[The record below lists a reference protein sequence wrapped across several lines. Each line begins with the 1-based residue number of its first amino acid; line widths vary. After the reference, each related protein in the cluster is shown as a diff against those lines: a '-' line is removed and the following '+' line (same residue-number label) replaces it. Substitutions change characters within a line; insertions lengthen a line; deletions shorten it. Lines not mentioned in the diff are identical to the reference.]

1 MVVGMVTVVVAVV
14 TARSVAEVTRLRW
27 AVMVLVV
34 KVRAAAAVAEVVAM
48 TVAARVEVAVIV
60 GQVAMRIAV
69 VATVSKGGGGG
80 SGGIVGM
87 KHKCGRRSGER
98 RSVGSV
104 GMVEGM
110 MR

>member
-1 MVVGMVTVVVAVV
+1 MVTVVVAVV

-69 VATVSKGGGGG
+69 VATVRHFNE
-80 SGGIVGM
+80 M
-87 KHKCGRRSGER
+87 NQWRRLDIGNSQ
-98 RSVGSV
+98 
-104 GMVEGM
+104 
-110 MR
+110 

>member
-1 MVVGMVTVVVAVV
+1 MGVVTVVVAVPA
-14 TARSVAEVTRLRW
+14 ARSVAEVTRLRW
-27 AVMVLVV
+27 VVMVLMV

-48 TVAARVEVAVIV
+48 TVAARVDVAVMV

-80 SGGIVGM
+80 RGGIVGM
-87 KHKCGRRSGER
+87 KHTCGRRSGER
-98 RSVGSV
+98 RNVGSV

>member
-1 MVVGMVTVVVAVV
+1 MVVGVVTVVVAVAA
-14 TARSVAEVTRLRW
+14 ARSVAEVTRLRW

-48 TVAARVEVAVIV
+48 TVAARVEVAVMV

-69 VATVSKGGGGG
+69 VATVSKGGGCG
-80 SGGIVGM
+80 SCGIVGM

-98 RSVGSV
+98 RNVGDA